1 MKNHIYILH
10 LWLPICNKAGYW
22 TMNRMKD
29 CLIVNIVHF
38 KPMIPFVTQS
48 SAKLCYRST
57 DSNKRRII
65 YLLKEKILP
74 EFNWYI
80 YHKIFDSAAP
90 PLSTIV
96 SKIEVVSPDLSR
108 DLGGH
113 VIMKH
118 EAR

>member
-1 MKNHIYILH
+1 
-10 LWLPICNKAGYW
+10 
-22 TMNRMKD
+22 MNRMKD
-29 CLIVNIVHF
+29 CLVVNIVHF
-38 KPMIPFVTQS
+38 KLMIPFVTQS

-57 DSNKRRII
+57 NSNKRRTL
-65 YLLKEKILP
+65 LLKEKILP

-96 SKIEVVSPDLSR
+96 AKVEVVRPDFSR

>member
-1 MKNHIYILH
+1 M

-29 CLIVNIVHF
+29 CLEVNIVHF
-38 KPMIPFVTQS
+38 KLMIPFVTQS

-57 DSNKRRII
+57 DSNKRRI
-65 YLLKEKILP
+65 YFYCWKKKILP

-96 SKIEVVSPDLSR
+96 AKVEVVRPDLSR